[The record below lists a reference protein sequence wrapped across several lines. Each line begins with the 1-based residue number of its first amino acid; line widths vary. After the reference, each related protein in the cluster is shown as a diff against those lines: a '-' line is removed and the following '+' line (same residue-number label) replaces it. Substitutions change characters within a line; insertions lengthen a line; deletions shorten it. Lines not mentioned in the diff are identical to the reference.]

1 MLVRTYS
8 PLVFE
13 FDPTRPKWQQIAEVV
28 RERIASGEYPVR
40 GLISEVKLEQEFGV
54 ARETVRKAT
63 AALRQEGLLITT
75 RGMGSFVAE
84 R

>member
-1 MLVRTYS
+1 M
-8 PLVFE
+8 FE
-13 FDPTRPKWQQIAEVV
+13 FDPTRPKWQQIAEVI
-28 RERIASGEYPVR
+28 RGRIASGEYPVR

-63 AALRQEGLLITT
+63 AALREEGLITTT
-75 RGMGSFVAE
+75 RGMGSFVAD

>member
-1 MLVRTYS
+1 M
-8 PLVFE
+8 FE

-28 RERIASGEYPVR
+28 RQRITSGEYPVR
-40 GLISEVKLEQEFGV
+40 GLISEVQLEAEFGV

-63 AALRQEGLLITT
+63 RSLREEGLITTT
-75 RGMGSFVAE
+75 RGMGSFVAD